1 MRQIFEYHPTIAYR
15 FIPGLQVRIPHE
27 SGGYLIRTNSAGFRC
42 AHEFTAPKTPGKRRV
57 LLFGDSFTAG
67 DGVSN
72 GKRFGDYLESMIP
85 DLEVF
90 NFGMPGTGTDQ
101 HYLIWRDFAQGI
113 EADAVIIS
121 ALVENIR
128 RVNSHSRRFQND
140 KGEECIYAKPY
151 FELEDGKPVL
161 HNVPVQREPL
171 TPEQLAAN
179 DVKTARTGRFL
190 LLRNAVNKLGLR
202 DIAQK
207 VTGYQPLPE
216 YDDPKG
222 HDWLLMRAILLDWI
236 PQVPQPVALMPFP
249 LSQYIEDT
257 APCDNVIARFRE
269 VAQEAGC
276 AMHDV
281 LPDLKKHPMEERR
294 TFRFPVDVHPTPKGH
309 EEVAKS
315 LVPTVEKL
323 LSRPASS

>member
-1 MRQIFEYHPTIAYR
+1 MRQIFEYHPSIAYR

-27 SGGYLIRTNSAGFRC
+27 SGGYLVKTNGTGFRC
-42 AHEFTAPKTPGKRRV
+42 GHEFVAAKTPGKRRV

-72 GKRFGDYLESMIP
+72 GKRFGDYLESLIP

-101 HYLIWRDFAQGI
+101 HYLIWREWGKGI

-128 RVNSHSRRFQND
+128 RVNSKSRPFKND
-140 KGEECIYAKPY
+140 QGEEAVYAKPY
-151 FELEDGKPVL
+151 FELVDGKPVL
-161 HNVPVQREPL
+161 HGVPVQRDPL
-171 TPEQLAAN
+171 TPEQLAAT
-179 DVKTARTGRFL
+179 DAGVARTGRFTI
-190 LLRNAVNKLGLR
+190 LRKAVNKLGLR

-216 YDDPKG
+216 YDSPDSP
-222 HDWLLMRAILLDWI
+222 DWLLMRAILMDWI
-236 PQVPQPVALMPFP
+236 PQIPAPVLLLPFP
-249 LSQYIEDT
+249 LSQYIEET
-257 APCDNVIARFRE
+257 SSAENVIARFAE
-269 VAQEAGC
+269 VAKNAGC
-276 AMHDV
+276 RMHDV
-281 LPDLKKHPMEERR
+281 LPDLWKYPMDERR

-309 EEVAKS
+309 EAVAKS
-315 LVPTVEKL
+315 LAPAVEAML
-323 LSRPASS
+323 GQRTPA